1 MFVRKLDLTKSI
13 SWNCE
18 NLEENK
24 LLVLL
29 YRVVRERYEERYIFS
44 FINLRTWAAVYFKEV
59 TIIFYKK

>member
-29 YRVVRERYEERYIFS
+29 HRVVKKRYEKG
-44 FINLRTWAAVYFKEV
+44 VDEV
-59 TIIFYKK
+59 S

>member
-24 LLVLL
+24 LLVLP

-44 FINLRTWAAVYFKEV
+44 FIFNLRIWADVYLKEL
-59 TIIFYKK
+59 TIITK

>member
-13 SWNCE
+13 SRNCE

-24 LLVLL
+24 LLVLP

-44 FINLRTWAAVYFKEV
+44 FIFNLRIWADVYLKEL
-59 TIIFYKK
+59 TIITK